1 MTLHPIIVIA
11 GVFDFNFLYDIIY
24 LGEFT
29 LAPNLRYSFLIQILV
44 SVNASNTVFQ
54 KSVVR
59 RICHRQYDIDRP

>member
-11 GVFDFNFLYDIIY
+11 RVFDLNDIIY

-29 LAPNLRYSFLIQILV
+29 LAPDLRYSFLIQILV